1 MLERRPRGKSSER
14 TRVDPSLCFLYDEFH
29 WAISSAVRAFGLH
42 PKGRPFESDSAHHAI
57 FSIFWP
63 LCRFRGLSFGLRR
76 LANFEWK
83 ARQLESEADL
93 LSPLFTPLDVLNQLL
108 RAARAQRVKEKR
120 TRPFAGVN
128 GELCKEE
135 GKRKEQ
141 SIKRLDARH
150 C

>member
-1 MLERRPRGKSSER
+1 MFSTPLAEAIAEAE
-14 TRVDPSLCFLYDEFH
+14 SLV
-29 WAISSAVRAFGLH
+29 AAA
-42 PKGRPFESDSAHHAI
+42 PFI
-57 FSIFWP
+57 
-63 LCRFRGLSFGLRR
+63 
-76 LANFEWK
+76 
-83 ARQLESEADL
+83 ESEADL

-108 RAARAQRVKEKR
+108 RAARAQSVKEKR